1 MIPFIIIII
10 IINVTIHPWPNMFML
25 FFKSRE
31 LQAPS
36 YTSTLPMNST
46 VTQMIDANFDYL
58 WLQIGERVQQM

>member
-1 MIPFIIIII
+1 
-10 IINVTIHPWPNMFML
+10 MFML